1 MYTSDCVWNCFAFV
15 MALRWAIEFHAM
27 TASGPTRTWVPADGA
42 DAGAVGEAA
51 QALSTATATSTTMER
66 SRVAIKDPPSGMP
79 LLALMRGRQAARNGL
94 ADGVAVGRQDIGRV
108 ELGTGGPRRPRV
120 GCARNRGGGTPPP
133 PRPCARAGR
142 TSATLRVCT

>member
-15 MALRWAIEFHAM
+15 MALRWAIAFQAM
-27 TASGPTRTWVPADGA
+27 TASGPTRTWVRADGD
-42 DAGAVGEAA
+42 DAGAVGDAA

-66 SRVAIKDPPSGMP
+66 SRVAIKDPPSGVP

-108 ELGTGGPRRPRV
+108 ELGTGGPRPPAREGAQTPGGAPRAPGHRERP
-120 GCARNRGGGTPPP
+120 A
-133 PRPCARAGR
+133 AA
-142 TSATLRVCT
+142 A

>member
-1 MYTSDCVWNCFAFV
+1 
-15 MALRWAIEFHAM
+15 M
-27 TASGPTRTWVPADGA
+27 TASGPTRTWVPGDGA
-42 DAGAVGEAA
+42 DAGAVGDAA

-108 ELGTGGPRRPRV
+108 ELGTGGAGPRAI
-120 GCARNRGGGTPPP
+120 GGARAPGDETPP
-133 PRPCARAGR
+133 RADRAGPAR
-142 TSATLRVCT
+142 RAVRRLGGPP